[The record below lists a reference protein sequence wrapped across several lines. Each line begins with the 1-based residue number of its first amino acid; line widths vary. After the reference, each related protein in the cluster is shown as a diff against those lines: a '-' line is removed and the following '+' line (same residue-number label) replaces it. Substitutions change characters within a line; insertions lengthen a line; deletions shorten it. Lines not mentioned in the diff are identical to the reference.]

1 MFLQSFF
8 DTSFNPRTIGGRFI
22 PQKQS
27 SGHDTN
33 RTNSE
38 KLWAATVFPNE
49 FRDAVGRHSLSERIQ
64 KRCGTPQSFRTNS
77 GTLRRRHSLL
87 TIIFCFTV
95 KIDNHPGFWGE
106 GEGKFVSEGLVECA
120 LPPVGQPTVSD
131 APT

>member
-38 KLWAATVFPNE
+38 KLWTATAFPNE
-49 FRDAVGRHSLSERIQ
+49 FRNAVGRHSLSERIQ
-64 KRCGTPQSFRTNS
+64 GRCGPPQSFRTNS
-77 GTLRRRHSLL
+77 EKLWAATVFPNEFREAVGRHSL
-87 TIIFCFTV
+87 
-95 KIDNHPGFWGE
+95 
-106 GEGKFVSEGLVECA
+106 SERIQGRCE
-120 LPPVGQPTVSD
+120 D
-131 APT
+131 ATAF